1 MASRIEDYALIGD
14 CRSAAL
20 VSRAGSIDWLCWPR
34 FDSAACF
41 AALLGKAEHGR
52 WKIAPLEEGARASR
66 SYSGDTLVLRTRFET
81 DDAAVELID
90 FMALDA
96 PQPTLVRIL
105 CGLRGAME
113 MRGDLVIRF
122 DFGLTVPWVSRG
134 PENHHI
140 TAVAGP
146 LKLVLRTPVKLVGR
160 DMRTQSTFE
169 VREGEEV
176 PFVLQCLPSTA
187 ELPPPCDWRAA
198 LAHTEDFWRDWA
210 GRCADAS
217 PWHDAVK
224 RSLLTL
230 KGLTFHETG
239 GIVAAPTTSL
249 PEWIGG
255 PRNWDYRYCWLRDSS
270 FTLQA
275 LLTAG
280 YGDEAFAWRDWLIRA
295 VAGAPAQVQI
305 MYGIAGERFL
315 DEREMPWLPGY
326 ENSKPVRIGNAASNQ
341 LQLDIFGEVLDALHR
356 SHMHQED
363 LARHQARRPAPRPIG
378 VLLLKHLEKI
388 WREPDDGIWEVR
400 GPRRHFVHSKIMAWV
415 AFDRA
420 VRGLE
425 EAEGDWPIDRWKRIR
440 DEIHA
445 DICEHGF
452 DPEIGA
458 FTQYYGAS
466 TLDASVLLAPV
477 VGFLPA
483 DDPRIAGTVAA
494 IEKRLIKDG
503 YVLRYEQPDAT
514 VDGLPPGEGAFL
526 ACSFWYVD
534 VLVLQGRLDEAK
546 GMFERLVALCNDV
559 GLLAEEYDPQ
569 ARRMLG
575 NFPQAF
581 SHVALVNCAYTLGR
595 ALGTHGTKPARS
607 APIKELA
614 AQGKMAG

>member
-34 FDSAACF
+34 FDAAACF
-41 AALLGKAEHGR
+41 AALLGKADHGR
-52 WKIAPLEEGARASR
+52 WKIAPKDDEGVQTSRA
-66 SYSGDTLVLRTRFET
+66 YSGDTLVLRTRFDT
-81 DDAAVELID
+81 ATGAAELVD
-90 FMALDA
+90 FLALDA
-96 PQPTLVRIL
+96 PEPTLVRVVR
-105 CGLRGAME
+105 GLSGSVE

-122 DFGLTVPWVSRG
+122 DFGLTIPWVSRDRD
-134 PENHHI
+134 NDLV

-146 LKLVLRTPVKLVGR
+146 LKLVLRTPAKLVGR
-160 DMRTQSTFE
+160 DMRTQSAFTVE
-169 VREGEEV
+169 EGEEV
-176 PFVLQCLPSTA
+176 PFILQCVPSTI
-187 ELPPPCDWRAA
+187 EPPPPCDWRAA
-198 LAHTEDFWRDWA
+198 LAHTEGVWRDWA
-210 GRCADAS
+210 ARCLDGN
-217 PWHDAVK
+217 PWHAAIK

-239 GIVAAPTTSL
+239 GILAAPTTSL

-280 YGDEAFAWRDWLIRA
+280 YGEEASAWRDWLVRA
-295 VAGAPAQVQI
+295 VAGAPSQVQI
-305 MYGIAGERFL
+305 MYGIGGERFL
-315 DEREMPWLPGY
+315 DERELPWLPGY
-326 ENSKPVRIGNAASNQ
+326 EGSKPVRVGNAASNQ
-341 LQLDIFGEVLDALHR
+341 LQLDIFGEVLDALYR
-356 SHMHQED
+356 SRLHHED
-363 LARHQARRPAPRPIG
+363 LGRPQARRPPARPIG
-378 VLLLKHLEKI
+378 ILLLKHLEKI
-388 WREPDDGIWEVR
+388 WREPDEGIWEVR

-425 EAEGDWPIDRWKRIR
+425 EVEGDWPIERWKAIR

-445 DICEHGF
+445 DICDKGF

-483 DDPRIAGTVAA
+483 DDPRMVGTVAA
-494 IEKRLIKDG
+494 VERRLIKDG
-503 YVLRYEQPDAT
+503 YVLRYEQPNAA

-546 GMFERLVALCNDV
+546 AMFERLLGLCNDV

-569 ARRMLG
+569 AKRMLG

-595 ALGTHGTKPARS
+595 ALGAATPKPARS
-607 APIKELA
+607 VPVKNLSTA
-614 AQGKMAG
+614 AS